1 MKKKNK
7 EKLYKKYN
15 FNKFYNEKEIFNI
28 IKKINNNKFD
38 SSIDLYINIIFKKKK
53 DFIFNEFV
61 KLPYSNGKKYI
72 ILALVPK
79 YMRKKIKKLNI
90 KYIGGTNYIK
100 KIEKY
105 KWTNFD
111 IIYTTDYYM
120 NKILKLGKILGSKGL
135 IPNKKN
141 YTISDNPY
149 KYIKE
154 KIKSKIIELKIN
166 KNIINVTIG
175 KISFKKKILIKNLN
189 FFLKKIK
196 KILLKYNFLKIKN
209 IYISSTMGPSLK
221 LLI

>member
-1 MKKKNK
+1 MKKKQKIYN
-7 EKLYKKYN
+7 KYN
-15 FNKFYNEKEIFNI
+15 FKKFYDKKKIFKI
-28 IKKINNNKFD
+28 IKKINYFKFD

-53 DFIFNEFV
+53 DLIFNEII

-90 KYIGGTNYIK
+90 KYIGGINYIN
-100 KIEKY
+100 KIKKY
-105 KWTNFD
+105 KWTNYD
-111 IIYTTDYYM
+111 IIYTTNYYM
-120 NKILKLGKILGSKGL
+120 KEILKLGKILGSKGL

-141 YTISDNPY
+141 NTISNNPY

-154 KIKSKIIELKIN
+154 KIKSKLIELKIN
-166 KNIINVTIG
+166 NNIINVTIG
-175 KISFKKKILIKNLN
+175 KISFKKKRLIENLDCILNNLN
-189 FFLKKIK
+189 